1 MHDDNALLADVIPEF
16 YQRRQ
21 ARYAGVRL
29 RDLCGDMH
37 RFFRAADVS
46 ALQARQFMP
55 EHMPEIAM
63 SPRDAARYLFK
74 NDVDYLPIEAI
85 AGRIA
90 TTPFVVYPP
99 GIATI
104 VPGER
109 LTERAKPM
117 VDYLKMFETCFNK
130 FPGFDV
136 EIQGVYKEI
145 DAQGRIGLY
154 TYVVAE

>member
-1 MHDDNALLADVIPEF
+1 VLLEEAIPDF
-16 YQRRQ
+16 YRRRT

-29 RDLCGDMH
+29 RDLCADMH
-37 RFFRAADVS
+37 RFFRNADVS
-46 ALQARQFMP
+46 ALQAKQFLS
-55 EHMPEIAM
+55 EHMPEIVM
-63 SPRDAARYLFK
+63 SPRDAARLLVR
-74 NDVDYLPIEAI
+74 NDVDYLPIDEI

-109 LTERAKPM
+109 LDERAQPM
-117 VDYLKMFETCFNK
+117 IDYLKMFEACFST

-136 EIQGVYKEI
+136 EIQGVYKET
-145 DAQGRIGLY
+145 DASGHIRLY